1 MQYCSSAPKYSAAP
15 PLLAADQPAHVFS
28 SRAPALLMGYDAGG
42 GKWVAGCGQNVKTRD
57 GTVHIRGLS
66 KFPTVLWVA
75 LTSASD
81 GRSRMLFRSPV
92 R

>member
-1 MQYCSSAPKYSAAP
+1 MQYCSSASKYSAS

-57 GTVHIRGLS
+57 D
-66 KFPTVLWVA
+66 TVLYTYVV
-75 LTSASD
+75 SQN
-81 GRSRMLFRSPV
+81 FRQFCGLH
-92 R
+92 